1 MHLKQDGGMKLSEYL
16 SENKISDLAF
26 AERIKRDPVT
36 VWRLRTERTRPDW
49 PTVEKIIEETGGA
62 VTANDFVSAPQGEA
76 AQ

>member
-1 MHLKQDGGMKLSEYL
+1 MQDGGMKLSEYL
-16 SENKISDLAF
+16 HENKISDLAF

-62 VTANDFVSAPQGEA
+62 VTANDFLQGQQDEA